1 MKSSLLIKFGGDFTD
16 ELRSTCTFAK
26 SQSDEILRFAASIEQ
41 NSKRGHSSQTFCSNQ
56 KPSGPKNFHSQSK
69 VIFVMGVLNV
79 S

>member
-1 MKSSLLIKFGGDFTD
+1 MK
-16 ELRSTCTFAK
+16 
-26 SQSDEILRFAASIEQ
+26 ILRFAASIEQ